1 MQLRDMLFSRDFPTA
16 QNLGER
22 PCQVGAHEID
32 KKVDPFDEHSMA
44 HTWKH
49 GTGYEPGGGGDGTQ
63 DAAGAQPYYANCG
76 DCPGDG
82 TSGGW
87 VGPNRSTRGE
97 AQADADAHNRS
108 NPGHGAVVVSLK

>member
-1 MQLRDMLFSRDFPTA
+1 MQLSGMLSSREFPDHLETGRTS
-16 QNLGER
+16 LPGEF
-22 PCQVGAHEID
+22 D

-49 GTGYEPGGGGDGTQ
+49 GTGMEPGSGGDGTQ
-63 DAAGAQPYYANCG
+63 DAAGSQPYYANCG

>member
-1 MQLRDMLFSRDFPTA
+1 MP
-16 QNLGER
+16 GGV
-22 PCQVGAHEID
+22 PEIE